1 MIFENLKIPAHSR
14 NVMTMVQAPL
24 QSDDSPI
31 FFVGGFYR
39 SFAESQSGAG
49 TMSHP
54 SSDAEEPAYLR
65 NDPGLACLASQLR
78 RIKAQIMCLERLKER
93 VADAEERCKEDPTA
107 ATSSGGSNDSSSS
120 SKDKAPGGNASATTK
135 SSLDQDAKG
144 QWVKQYD
151 TEVQAEYWYNN
162 VTGEA
167 SWLDPRYG
175 SMAV

>member
-1 MIFENLKIPAHSR
+1 MLETRGGRLSRGSLSFPRLKVSVLARLRNMIFENLKIPAHSR

-78 RIKAQIMCLERLKER
+78 RIKAQIMCLERLK
-93 VADAEERCKEDPTA
+93 
-107 ATSSGGSNDSSSS
+107 
-120 SKDKAPGGNASATTK
+120 
-135 SSLDQDAKG
+135 
-144 QWVKQYD
+144 
-151 TEVQAEYWYNN
+151 
-162 VTGEA
+162 
-167 SWLDPRYG
+167 
-175 SMAV
+175 